1 MFTNYLKITL
11 RNLRRNK
18 AYSFIN
24 IAGLALGMACC
35 VLILLFV
42 QEELSYDQF
51 HEQKENIFRIH
62 IAWHNPQTGETSEN
76 AINPYRLAEALRTD
90 FPELPQVVRL
100 FPQGRTLIRHG
111 DKRFNENGFYYVD
124 PSIFEAFSLQLLD
137 GDPATAL
144 REPYTVVI
152 TKEIARKY
160 FGDENPI
167 GQSLTH
173 DNDEL
178 KITGVMAELP
188 RHSHFHC
195 DFLASMAVAQQE
207 FSRIVL
213 ENWGEM
219 TVYTYISLPAG
230 MSPAELEGRLVPFVK
245 KHIPDYAA
253 AVRLVLMPLTDIHLH
268 SHTSGEL
275 EANGDII
282 YVYAFTAIAF
292 FILLIACIN
301 FMNLATARSA
311 KRARE
316 VGMRKVL
323 GAVAVQLRRQFL
335 GESLCFALLALLLAL
350 LLVQLVLP
358 AFNGFVDRELALDL
372 TQNWVMLAS
381 LLAITLFVG
390 LVAGSYPAFVL
401 SAFEPVQV
409 MKGAAGKN
417 SRGAMLRKTLVTLQ
431 FAISIFLIVVTAI
444 VYRQLQYARDIKLGF
459 NKEHVVAISNLPSSI
474 MGDHFAQF
482 RSELMQNSGVVRVAA
497 SSRVPPGRLGSNI
510 GTRPEG
516 VPEAQ
521 RQGMQTV
528 WTDFDFIELLG
539 LELAAGRSFSRAFAT
554 DATSAFI
561 LNEAAVKAIG
571 WTPETAIGKS
581 FGSSEIVDWNQGQWI
596 ERNGQVIGVLRDFH
610 FESLHDEIV
619 PTVYF
624 VAPYMAWNAV
634 VRIRPENIASTMKF
648 LESKWEEFNPGQ
660 PFEYRFLDEAFEA
673 LYRRE
678 KRQGEIF
685 GTFALLAILV
695 ACLGLIGLA
704 SFAAE
709 QRTKEIGIRKV
720 LGASAAGIVNLLSR
734 EFLGLVLLANLL
746 AWPVA
751 YFIMKKWL
759 EDFAYRIDINVLPF
773 LAGAVV
779 ALLMAM
785 LTVSVQTLKAALA
798 NPVETLRYE

>member
-1 MFTNYLKITL
+1 MLKNYLKITL

-24 IAGLALGMACC
+24 IAGLAIGMACC
-35 VLILLFV
+35 ILILLFV
-42 QEELSYDQF
+42 QDELSYDRF
-51 HEQKENIFRIH
+51 HTNKENVYRIQM
-62 IAWHNPQTGETSEN
+62 AWRNPQTGETSEN
-76 AINPYRLAEALRTD
+76 AINPYRLAEAMRTD
-90 FPELPQVVRL
+90 FPELPQIVRL
-100 FPQGRTLIRHG
+100 YPQGRTLIRRG
-111 DKRFNENGFYYVD
+111 EKRFNENDFYFVD
-124 PSIFEAFSLQLLD
+124 PNIFEVFSLQLFE

-144 REPYTVVI
+144 RDPYTVVI

-167 GQSLTH
+167 GQSLTY

-178 KITGVMAELP
+178 KITGIMAELP
-188 RHSHFHC
+188 RNSHFHC
-195 DFLASMAVAQQE
+195 DFIASMAVANQE

-219 TVYTYISLPAG
+219 TVYTYLMLPAG
-230 MSPAELEGRLVPFVK
+230 TSPVELEGRFDAFVK
-245 KHIPDYAA
+245 KHMPDWAS
-253 AVRLVLMPLTDIHLH
+253 AVRLKLIALTDIHLH

-275 EANGDII
+275 EANGDVI

-323 GAVAVQLRRQFL
+323 GAVRAQLRRQFL
-335 GESLCFALLALLLAL
+335 GESLFFALVALLLAL
-350 LLVQLVLP
+350 VIVQLVLP
-358 AFNGFVDRELALDL
+358 AFNGFVEREFSLDL

-381 LLAITLFVG
+381 LLAIALFVG

-401 SAFEPVQV
+401 STFEPVQV

-417 SRGAMLRKTLVTLQ
+417 SRGAILRKTLVTLQ

-459 NKEHVVAISNLPSSI
+459 NKEHVVAISGVPLSLRQQ
-474 MGDHFAQF
+474 FEQF
-482 RSELMQNSGVVRVAA
+482 RNELAQNPGVVMASI
-497 SSRVPPGRLGSNI
+497 SSRVPPGRLSSNL

-516 VPEAQ
+516 VPEDQ

-539 LELAAGRSFSRAFAT
+539 LELAAGRSFSRKFAT

-561 LNEAAVKAIG
+561 LNEAAVKALG

-581 FGSSEIVDWNQGQWI
+581 FGSAEIVDWGQGQWI
-596 ERNGQVIGVLRDFH
+596 ERNGQVIGVLKDFH

-619 PTVYF
+619 PTGYF

-648 LESKWEEFNPGQ
+648 LEGKWEEINPGQ
-660 PFEYRFLDEAFEA
+660 PFE
-673 LYRRE
+673 
-678 KRQGEIF
+678 
-685 GTFALLAILV
+685 
-695 ACLGLIGLA
+695 
-704 SFAAE
+704 
-709 QRTKEIGIRKV
+709 
-720 LGASAAGIVNLLSR
+720 
-734 EFLGLVLLANLL
+734 
-746 AWPVA
+746 
-751 YFIMKKWL
+751 
-759 EDFAYRIDINVLPF
+759 
-773 LAGAVV
+773 
-779 ALLMAM
+779 
-785 LTVSVQTLKAALA
+785 
-798 NPVETLRYE
+798 

>member
-1 MFTNYLKITL
+1 MLTNYLKITL

-24 IAGLALGMACC
+24 IAGLAIGMACC
-35 VLILLFV
+35 ILILLFV
-42 QEELSYDQF
+42 QDELSYDRF
-51 HEQKENIFRIH
+51 HKNKENVYRIQ
-62 IAWHNPQTGETSEN
+62 IGWRNPQTGETSEN

-100 FPQGRTLIRHG
+100 YPQGRTLIRRG
-111 DKRFNENGFYYVD
+111 EKRFIENGLYFVD
-124 PSIFEAFSLQLLD
+124 PNIFEVFSLQLLE
-137 GDPATAL
+137 GDPVTAL
-144 REPYTVVI
+144 RDPYTVVI
-152 TKEIARKY
+152 TKEMARKY

-167 GQSLTH
+167 GQSLTY
-173 DNDEL
+173 DDDEL
-178 KITGVMAELP
+178 KITGIMAELP
-188 RHSHFHC
+188 RNSHFHF
-195 DFLASMAVAQQE
+195 DFIASMAVANQE

-219 TVYTYISLPAG
+219 TVFTYVLLPANI
-230 MSPAELEGRLVPFVK
+230 SSAELEGRFDAFVK
-245 KHIPDYAA
+245 KHMPDWAA
-253 AVRLVLMPLTDIHLH
+253 AVRLKLMPLTDIHLH
-268 SHTSGEL
+268 SHTPGEL

-323 GAVAVQLRRQFL
+323 GAARAQLRRQFL
-335 GESLCFALLALLLAL
+335 GESLFFALVALLLAL
-350 LLVQLVLP
+350 LIVQLVLP
-358 AFNGFVDRELALDL
+358 AFNGFVERELALDL
-372 TQNWVMLAS
+372 TNNWVMLAS
-381 LLAITLFVG
+381 LLAIALFVG

-417 SRGAMLRKTLVTLQ
+417 SRGAILRKTLVTLQ

-459 NKEHVVAISNLPSSI
+459 NKEHVVAISGVPLSLRQQ
-474 MGDHFAQF
+474 FEQF
-482 RSELMQNSGVVRVAA
+482 RYELAQNPGIVMASI
-497 SSRVPPGRLGSNI
+497 SSRVPPGRLGSNL

-516 VPEAQ
+516 VPEDQ
-521 RQGMQTV
+521 RRGMQTV

-539 LELAAGRSFSRAFAT
+539 LELAAGRSFSRSFAT

-581 FGSSEIVDWNQGQWI
+581 SGSSEIVDWNQGQWI
-596 ERNGQVIGVLRDFH
+596 ERNGQVIGVLKDFH

-634 VRIRPENIASTMKF
+634 VRIRPENIAGTMKF
-648 LESKWEEFNPGQ
+648 LESKWEQFNPGQ
-660 PFEYRFLDEAFEA
+660 PFEYRFLDEAFDT

-685 GTFALLAILV
+685 GTFAMLAILV
-695 ACLGLIGLA
+695 ACLGLVGLA

-720 LGASAAGIVNLLSR
+720 LGASVPGIVKLLSR
-734 EFLGLVLLANLL
+734 EFLALVLLANLI

-759 EDFAYRIDINVLPF
+759 EDFAYRIDINALPF

-779 ALLMAM
+779 ALLIAL
-785 LTVSVQTLKAALA
+785 LTVSFQTIKAALA
-798 NPVETLRYE
+798 NPVEALRYE

>member
-1 MFTNYLKITL
+1 MLTNYLKITL

-24 IAGLALGMACC
+24 IAGLAIGMACC
-35 VLILLFV
+35 ILILLFV
-42 QEELSYDQF
+42 QDELSYDRF
-51 HEQKENIFRIH
+51 HKNKENLYRIQM
-62 IAWHNPQTGETSEN
+62 AWHNQQTGATSEM

-90 FPELPQVVRL
+90 FSELPQVVRL
-100 FPQGRTLIRHG
+100 YPQGRTLIRRG
-111 DKRFNENGFYYVD
+111 EKRFNENGFYFVD
-124 PSIFEAFSLQLLD
+124 PNVFEVFSLQLLE

-144 REPYTVVI
+144 REPYTAVI

-167 GQSLTH
+167 GQSLTY

-178 KITGVMAELP
+178 KITGIMAELP
-188 RHSHFHC
+188 RNSHFHC
-195 DFLASMAVAQQE
+195 DFLASMAVANQE

-219 TVYTYISLPAG
+219 TVFTYVLLPAN
-230 MSPAELEGRLVPFVK
+230 MSPAELEGRFDAFVK
-245 KHIPDYAA
+245 KHIPDWAT
-253 AVRLVLMPLTDIHLH
+253 AVSLNLMPLTDIHLH

-275 EANGDII
+275 EAGGNII

-323 GAVAVQLRRQFL
+323 GAVRAQLRRQFL
-335 GESLCFALLALLLAL
+335 GESMFFALIALLLAL
-350 LLVQLVLP
+350 LIVQLMLP
-358 AFNGFVDRELALDL
+358 AFNGFVERELALDL

-381 LLAITLFVG
+381 LLAIALFVG

-401 SAFEPVQV
+401 STFEPVQV

-417 SRGAMLRKTLVTLQ
+417 SRGAILRKTLVTLQ

-444 VYRQLQYARDIKLGF
+444 VYRQLQYVRDIKLGF

-474 MGDHFAQF
+474 MGEHFDQF
-482 RSELMQNSGVVRVAA
+482 RSALLQNSGVVMVSA
-497 SSRVPPGRLGSNI
+497 SSRVPPGRLGSNL

-516 VPEAQ
+516 VPEDQ
-521 RQGMQTV
+521 RRGMQTV

-539 LELAAGRSFSRAFAT
+539 LELAAGRSFSRSFAT

-571 WTPETAIGKS
+571 WTPESAIGKS
-581 FGSSEIVDWNQGQWI
+581 FGSSEIVDWDQGQWI
-596 ERNGQVIGVLRDFH
+596 ERNGQVIGVLKDFH

-660 PFEYRFLDEAFEA
+660 PFEYRFLDEAFDA
-673 LYRRE
+673 LYRTE
-678 KRQGEIF
+678 KRQSEIF
-685 GTFALLAILV
+685 GTFAMLAILV
-695 ACLGLIGLA
+695 ACLGLVGLA

-720 LGASAAGIVNLLSR
+720 LGASVPGIVNLLSR
-734 EFLGLVLLANLL
+734 EFLKLVLLANLI

-759 EDFAYRIDINVLPF
+759 EDFAYRIDINALPF
-773 LAGAVV
+773 LVGAVV
-779 ALLMAM
+779 ALLIAL
-785 LTVSVQTLKAALA
+785 LTVSFQTIKAALA
-798 NPVETLRYE
+798 NPVEALRYE